1 MKSKI
6 GMRIFVYMFCVA
18 IVPMALL
25 FGYISSNYYD
35 NLEENIYYE
44 NTLLQQSSVN
54 ELDAT
59 LNKIEFTSN
68 VCFDLGIQD
77 ILSKDIQN
85 ALENYTYL
93 QQIERIFR
101 VNLELFKVF
110 DVLDA
115 VKIENSFGNS
125 YIIQQEN
132 DVTYSFPELEIEKD
146 MLKQRYKNF
155 DIITTDTGA
164 FVYVR
169 LISGI
174 RDVGTDLGVVSILF
188 EKDKLLESF
197 EGYTHGNRG
206 YLTIENEVGN
216 VIYTSVPKEISQQT
230 LSSTMRRSE
239 FFLENSK
246 FKVIYYDNVNLLLSP
261 VRELQK
267 ITLILMGVSIL
278 VVVILGFVLAS
289 NLTIS
294 IRQLKRGISKVADGN
309 YDVNIKI
316 KRKDELGELC
326 DTFNLMANRMD
337 VLINEVLT
345 SKLTEKEAVISA
357 LTAQINPHFLYNTL
371 DMVKSMAEI
380 EGQDEI
386 GEIAKALSG
395 IFRYSTKNDVLVV
408 PVQEEIKNLKNY
420 IKIIDAR
427 FDKKIRFQLDVDED
441 VLYCEMIKL
450 CLQPLVENSI
460 NHGLSHR
467 GNEGEIHV
475 AITKEGTHLIIKV
488 EDNGEGIEPIQ
499 LQNLQ
504 EELENYTKKKN
515 TKEDNR
521 HTSIGL
527 QNIHRRI
534 RLYYGEEYG
543 LHIESQYLEGTSVMI
558 RMPL

>member
-68 VCFDLGIQD
+68 VCYDLGIQD

-132 DVTYSFPELEIEKD
+132 DVTYSFPELEIEKE

-155 DIITTDTGA
+155 DVITTDTGT

-174 RDVGTDLGVVSILF
+174 RDVGTDLGIVSILF
-188 EKDKLLESF
+188 EKEEILESF

-278 VVVILGFVLAS
+278 VVVIVAFLLAS

>member
-68 VCFDLGIQD
+68 VCYDLGIQD

-174 RDVGTDLGVVSILF
+174 RNVGTDLGVVSILF

>member
-1 MKSKI
+1 
-6 GMRIFVYMFCVA
+6 MRIFVYMFCVA

-68 VCFDLGIQD
+68 VCYDLGIQD

-132 DVTYSFPELEIEKD
+132 DVTYSFPELEIEKE

-155 DIITTDTGA
+155 DVITTDTGT

-174 RDVGTDLGVVSILF
+174 RDVGTDLGIVSILF
-188 EKDKLLESF
+188 EKEEILESF

-278 VVVILGFVLAS
+278 VVVIVAFLLAS

-467 GNEGEIHV
+467 GNEGEVHV

-515 TKEDNR
+515 TKEGSR

>member
-1 MKSKI
+1 
-6 GMRIFVYMFCVA
+6 MRIFVYMFCVA

-68 VCFDLGIQD
+68 VCYDLGIQD

-132 DVTYSFPELEIEKD
+132 DVTYSFPELEIEKE

-155 DIITTDTGA
+155 DVITTDTGT

-174 RDVGTDLGVVSILF
+174 RDVGTDLGIVSILF
-188 EKDKLLESF
+188 EKEEILESF

-239 FFLENSK
+239 FSLENSK

-278 VVVILGFVLAS
+278 VVVIVAFLLAS

-441 VLYCEMIKL
+441 VLYCDMIKL

>member
-174 RDVGTDLGVVSILF
+174 RDVGTDLGIVSILF

-239 FFLENSK
+239 FSLENSK

-475 AITKEGTHLIIKV
+475 AITKQGTHLIIKV

-504 EELENYTKKKN
+504 EELEDYTKKKN

>member
-1 MKSKI
+1 
-6 GMRIFVYMFCVA
+6 MRIFVYMFCVA

-68 VCFDLGIQD
+68 VCYDLGIQD

-132 DVTYSFPELEIEKD
+132 DVTYSFPELEIEKE

-155 DIITTDTGA
+155 DVITTDTGT

-174 RDVGTDLGVVSILF
+174 RDVGTDLGIVSILF
-188 EKDKLLESF
+188 EKEEILESF

-278 VVVILGFVLAS
+278 VVVIVAFLLAS

>member
-174 RDVGTDLGVVSILF
+174 RNVGTDLGIVSILF

-197 EGYTHGNRG
+197 EGYIYGNRG

-475 AITKEGTHLIIKV
+475 AITKQGTHLIIKV

>member
-1 MKSKI
+1 
-6 GMRIFVYMFCVA
+6 MRIFVYMFCVA

-68 VCFDLGIQD
+68 VCYDLGIQD

-174 RDVGTDLGVVSILF
+174 RNVGTDLGVVSILF